1 MKPGAPSSKRTP
13 KTKRRPV
20 KGSKR
25 GSSEGFEDQAAVEA
39 ALNRG
44 VREALKAHKRA
55 GRSIVISRNG
65 QVVQVPPEQI
75 EID

>member
-20 KGSKR
+20 KGSKG
-25 GSSEGFEDQAAVEA
+25 GSSELFGDQAAMEA

-55 GRSIVISRNG
+55 GRPIVISRNG
-65 QVVQVPPEQI
+65 QVVHVPPEQI
-75 EID
+75 DVD